1 MSKVN
6 AKGFSVV
13 AQAPVYAAPQ
23 GEPGYNG
30 RRPILEDP
38 ENLHKFDLAPHE
50 GVKRNHNHCSLC
62 RLRWR
67 EHIEKTQHL
76 AGERLQDDYA
86 KAGLSSIPSTLASL
100 GSFGGGQKVA
110 EIANMKFDADTRLQ
124 SARKAVGVSAWFLLE
139 KIALEDLTAEQCA
152 VILQQHKKAIIPSL
166 RVALDALAAHYGMTR
181 ADDRRGGRI
190 RAETIHPFQPE
201 DTKCS

>member
-1 MSKVN
+1 MSKLN
-6 AKGFSVV
+6 AKGFRAV
-13 AQAPVYAAPQ
+13 APAPVYAPLL

-30 RRPILEDP
+30 RPPILEEP
-38 ENLHKFDLAPHE
+38 ENLHKFELAPHE

-86 KAGLSSIPSTLASL
+86 KAGISSIPSTLASL
-100 GSFGGGQKVA
+100 GTFGGNRVNG
-110 EIANMKFDADTRLQ
+110 IADMKFDADERLQ
-124 SARKAVGVSAWFLLE
+124 KARKSVGVSAWFLLE
-139 KIALEDLTAEQCA
+139 KIVLEDLTAEQCA
-152 VILQQHKKAIIPSL
+152 VILRQHKKAVVPSL

-181 ADDRRGGRI
+181 ADVKSGRI
-190 RAETIHPFQPE
+190 RAETIHPFQPK